1 MIRIIINCCF
11 EKFSGKLHGSMIV
24 RKGIDLDPYKKV
36 MSMILDFANARKIFL
51 IPLIIEKGITI
62 LILSFKNDQFYQ
74 TKEY

>member
-1 MIRIIINCCF
+1 
-11 EKFSGKLHGSMIV
+11 MIV